1 MVSVKQI
8 IWLVGKR
15 NEFLLYNSDCVTAI
29 HIHLK
34 MVTCIFVRS
43 LIVICFVGSMYT
55 SGEAGKIDL
64 TKAVEYFTMAA
75 EKGK

>member
-1 MVSVKQI
+1 MS
-8 IWLVGKR
+8 
-15 NEFLLYNSDCVTAI
+15 FSYNSDCVTAI
-29 HIHLK
+29 DIHCNLK
-34 MVTCIFVRS
+34 MVTCIFLLS

-64 TKAVEYFTMAA
+64 TKAVEYFTKAA

>member
-1 MVSVKQI
+1 MS
-8 IWLVGKR
+8 
-15 NEFLLYNSDCVTAI
+15 FCYNSDCDTAI
-29 HIHLK
+29 DIHCNLK
-34 MVTCIFVRS
+34 MVTCIFVLS

-64 TKAVEYFTMAA
+64 TKAVEYFTKAA